1 MKNLL
6 TKYARLLLL
15 CFVSAVLM
23 ISKTAITSQAAT
35 GALFDLPQK
44 YVIADHETFNAFT
57 TSKNNTTSCKL
68 TDYQLPIKLSNNN
81 NSLCNISVKSIP
93 GASGQAGDYALQL
106 VNLNKSS
113 TNGTY
118 IVFYINE
125 KYESTNAIKNDS
137 IIFETDIMLS
147 QTDAEVKL
155 SKLISDSSF
164 RSFFKADGTIGQY
177 EYSAGVWKHLLI
189 DMDFPK
195 NIITIYYDHKVVET
209 IEMTTKQAEAG
220 QGIVQFNLAN
230 NNTTTAAVAFDNL
243 NVYTVAPYSESIS
256 YVSDSVEYSA
266 IDNCVIPCGSDKLI
280 FTLDDLSDNEPKNVT
295 ANISLCK
302 DGKELDIVKAYSKS
316 TKKFTFTLT
325 DNIIPGNY
333 SIKYSAGLLMTHT
346 VGSTTTELAL
356 SDSYEQPIRI
366 VETDKINLIKAS
378 DGSYNAE
385 VYYNSSFLGSA
396 TLIIAAYNVSDD
408 KQELS
413 SLNYEDFDLTAG
425 LNKLTLSH
433 SDLSADCTKAM
444 LWSDWSATPLL
455 RAKIVQ

>member
-1 MKNLL
+1 MKNMFP
-6 TKYARLLLL
+6 KSARLLLL

-23 ISKTAITSQAAT
+23 VSKTATASQAAT

-44 YVIADHETFNAFT
+44 YVIADHETFDAFT

-68 TDYQLPIKLSNNN
+68 TDYQLPIKLSHNNGT
-81 NSLCNISVKSIP
+81 CNIYVKSIP

-125 KYESTNAIKNDS
+125 KYESTNAIKNDR

-147 QTDAEVKL
+147 QTNSEVKL

-189 DMDFPK
+189 DMNFPK
-195 NIITIYYDHKVVET
+195 MIITVYYDHKVVDT

-230 NNTTTAAVAFDNL
+230 NNTSTAAVAFDNL

-256 YVSDSVEYSA
+256 YVSGSAQYSS
-266 IDNCVIPCGSDKLI
+266 IDNCVIPATADSILLPLTGAFKDKNTVKDNVLFIDKNGQTVSGASVSYNDNSKLI
-280 FTLDDLSDNEPKNVT
+280 TVTLP
-295 ANISLCK
+295 A
-302 DGKELDIVKAYSKS
+302 DI
-316 TKKFTFTLT
+316 T
-325 DNIIPGNY
+325 PGSY
-333 SIKYSAGLLMTHT
+333 SIKYSAGLLTTHT
-346 VGSTTTELAL
+346 VGSDTTENPIPT
-356 SDSYEQPIRI
+356 SYEQPVRI
-366 VETDKINLIKAS
+366 VETDKINLTQAS
-378 DGSYNAE
+378 AGEYNAE
-385 VYYNSSFLGSA
+385 VYYTSSSSGSA

-408 KQELS
+408 KLELS

-433 SDLSADCTKAM
+433 SDSSAHFAKSM
-444 LWSDWSATPLL
+444 FWSDLTGIPLL
-455 RAKIVQ
+455 ASTSVR